1 MEMNA
6 VCNHFGIGFR
16 SEHVAQAFQIG
27 AQCLVILD
35 DPVVHDGHAVAR
47 DVRVGVVRGRNAM
60 GGPSG
65 MRDADVA
72 ADRSRVEC
80 VLENLHLADG
90 PQTGDPATLEHGD
103 ARRIIAAVFQA
114 TQSLH
119 EDGNRVA
126 LRNDTHDST
135 HVRLAPAAEKGCLVC
150 PTRTGSPAPAYARHY
165 CKLIDTGPYRRVTA
179 GAADMDVMD
188 RPALGT
194 MRPYRHSE
202 ARAAAL
208 RESASV

>member
-27 AQCLVILD
+27 AQYLVILD
-35 DPVVHDGHAVAR
+35 DPVVNDGHAVAR

-60 GGPSG
+60 GRPSG

-90 PQTGDPATLEHGD
+90 PQTGDPATLEHSD

-135 HVRLAPAAEKGCLVC
+135 HVRLAPAAEKRLPSVPDPGGKSS
-150 PTRTGSPAPAYARHY
+150 GSQAHY
-165 CKLIDTGPYRRVTA
+165 PFT
-179 GAADMDVMD
+179 
-188 RPALGT
+188 
-194 MRPYRHSE
+194 S
-202 ARAAAL
+202 
-208 RESASV
+208 S